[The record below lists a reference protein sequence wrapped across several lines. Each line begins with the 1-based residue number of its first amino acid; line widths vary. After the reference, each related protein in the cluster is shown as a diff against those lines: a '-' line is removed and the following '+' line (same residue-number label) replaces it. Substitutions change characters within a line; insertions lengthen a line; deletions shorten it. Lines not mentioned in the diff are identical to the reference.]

1 MPSIIFRG
9 ILFNYLKKKT
19 GSVSFIDIITMDSD
33 SESRKRKQEAPSGVS
48 PSMKKVNSVSDFVTF
63 EGEAEAEDSFL
74 HDVASAFEKKS
85 FIDLVTPSLNAIM
98 EPIITSAI
106 NEVVTQAVTRL
117 ELSHFKAKIKL

>member
-1 MPSIIFRG
+1 
-9 ILFNYLKKKT
+9 
-19 GSVSFIDIITMDSD
+19 MDSD

-48 PSMKKVNSVSDFVTF
+48 LSMKKVNSVSDFVTF
-63 EGEAEAEDSFL
+63 EGEADAEDSFL